1 MARLVI
7 YLVRTETCQPL
18 HLDIGHDQ
26 GMYIWTYPNPVA
38 ILLCVDYIVKE
49 RCLRQGF
56 HRKPATIRRKSARSG
71 VFRILDDQRSG
82 FAVNS
87 ICRDNGIRGD
97 SFVSSIDTSFILVL
111 EELGYADPESNL
123 YANGHSIIIHDLVC
137 PTTARVQDWKAI
149 EVERQRLLVEKSAL

>member
-38 ILLCVDYIVKE
+38 VLLCVDYIVKK

-56 HRKPATIRRKSARSG
+56 HREPATIRRKSARSR
-71 VFRILDDQRSG
+71 VFRILDDQGSG
-82 FAVNS
+82 FAVDS
-87 ICRDNGIRGD
+87 ICCYHGICGD
-97 SFVSSIDTSFILVL
+97 SFLSSIDTGFILVL
-111 EELGYADPESNL
+111 EELGYTDPESNL

-137 PTTARVQDWKAI
+137 PATARVQDWEPI
-149 EVERQRLLVEKSAL
+149 EVER